1 MIGSLLGFA
10 VAFCTSRL
18 YNESNRLKHSLK
30 IKGDVNL
37 ENHYTENIYKSKWQ
51 YTHVVCNQMNAGQI
65 LPLYLGGL
73 ILSYDFC
80 GLGMMSLSSKG

>member
-1 MIGSLLGFA
+1 MIGSLLGF
-10 VAFCTSRL
+10 VVDCTMKAML
-18 YNESNRLKHSLK
+18 RLKHSLK

-37 ENHYTENIYKSKWQ
+37 ENHYTENIYNSKWQ
-51 YTHVVCNQMNAGQI
+51 YIHVVCNQMNAGQI